1 MAKSQDRHQVKFPG
15 FSSPRFTQVPDEIM
29 DTLMPDLSEAELKVL
44 LYIVRRTFGFGKD
57 ADAISLNQM
66 TYGIQTRDGRVLDRG
81 TGLSRSSVRR
91 GVAGLEGKGI
101 ITVSKVKSPDG
112 DYESNVYRLR
122 FREQGAVSY
131 SNHPEPRVVSPQNHP
146 GLNLEPGVVL
156 EQNSQETVTQETDAR
171 KRSVEISTGPHP
183 KFDPDRQAISDVM
196 RDFARELGDTA
207 PLPATISRAYNVYR
221 SSEVDLDTFLD
232 ALYEARRITQ
242 ERTASIRTEIP
253 KKLGSKPKVGYYFAV
268 LDNLL
273 KQAS

>member
-1 MAKSQDRHQVKFPG
+1 MAKSQDRQPVRFPG

-66 TYGIQTRDGRVLDRG
+66 IDGIQTRDGRTLDRG

-91 GVAGLEGKGI
+91 GVAGLEEKGI
-101 ITVSKVKSPDG
+101 ITVSKIRSAEG

-122 FREQGAVSY
+122 FREQGVVSY
-131 SNHPEPRVVSPQNHP
+131 SNHPDAGVVSPQNHP
-146 GLNLEPGVVL
+146 GFNLEPQVVL
-156 EQNSQETVTQETDAR
+156 QQNPQETVQETDSR
-171 KRSVEISTGPHP
+171 ERSFEISTGPHP

-221 SSEVDLDTFLD
+221 SSAVDLDTFLD

-242 ERTASIRTEIP
+242 ERTASIRTESP
-253 KKLGSKPKVGYYFAV
+253 KKLGPKPKVGYYFAV